1 MNNKKTYLE
10 LLNLSGEISRC
21 KKALS
26 ELTEVV
32 SELDKSV
39 AIMLAQYSIDE
50 SNPDSTKIPVVPYS
64 PPPSVGD
71 PTFPNVVTVYGCP
84 SVYPVNSP
92 YIFETYTSSD
102 CTARFDSDTSIG
114 DENEKI

>member
-1 MNNKKTYLE
+1 MNRKTYLE
-10 LLNLSGEISRC
+10 LLNISGEISRC
-21 KKALS
+21 KKALA
-26 ELTEVV
+26 ELTSVV

-39 AIMLAQYSIDE
+39 AIMLAQCSDE
-50 SNPDSTKIPVVPYS
+50 TDKKDSLPNIPYS
-64 PPPSVGD
+64 PPPTVGD

-92 YIFETYTSSD
+92 YIFETYTSSNSS
-102 CTARFDSDTSIG
+102 TTFNSNTSIG